1 MNKKNKKL
9 QLNKQIIS
17 NLDEIT
23 NLNDI
28 KGGGLLTR
36 GKWCRIIVDT
46 IIETVLYSVEQCFSG
61 DPKGICQTD
70 VCTFVCETNGCGGG
84 TEYVSCYGGSCAKCG

>member
-1 MNKKNKKL
+1 MNEKNKKL

-28 KGGGLLTR
+28 KGGAIFSLAR
-36 GKWCRIIVDT
+36 WCQVLGEVL
-46 IIETVLYSVEQCFSG
+46 IEGIMYSIDHCFSG
-61 DPKGICQTD
+61 DPKGICKTD
-70 VCTFVCETNGCGGG
+70 LCTFVCETNGCNGG
-84 TEYVSCYGGSCAKCG
+84 TEYASCYGGSCGKCG